1 VRKAIVL
8 TGGAIFNDNHA
19 SIGIGSLIIF
29 IAMIISAGVAASVVF
44 QTMDSMQQQ
53 ALETSRE
60 TIKDISSGIRL
71 THLSGYVLNDTI
83 TQLCFFLKTTAGSEA
98 VDLSTARLQL
108 SDSEKMPIMQY
119 DNQSFSATVSNG
131 LFQTLN
137 MSNLSNTEFGVL
149 VIRDLDSSCT
159 INSPVIND
167 NDLVGILINTTSCFD
182 GINTRTSVTG
192 RIVPEQGISAI
203 VSFITPS
210 AFTDTI
216 LDLN

>member
-1 VRKAIVL
+1 MRKVIVH
-8 TGGAIFNDNHA
+8 TGGAIFNDDHA

-60 TIKDISSGIRL
+60 TIKDISSGVRL
-71 THLSGYVLNDTI
+71 THVSGYVSNNTI
-83 TQLCFFLKTTAGSEA
+83 SQLCFFLKTTAGSEA

-108 SDSEKMPIMQY
+108 TDSEKMPILQF
-119 DNQSFSATVSNG
+119 DNQSFSFTVSNG

-137 MSNLSNTEFGVL
+137 TSNLSNNEFGVI

-159 INSPVIND
+159 SNTPVIND
-167 NDLVGILINTTSCFD
+167 NDLVGILINTSSCFE
-182 GINTRTSVTG
+182 GISTRTTVTG
-192 RIVPEQGISAI
+192 KIVPESGISAI
-203 VSFITPS
+203 ISFTTPS

-216 LDLN
+216 IDLN

>member
-1 VRKAIVL
+1 MRKVIVH
-8 TGGAIFNDNHA
+8 TGGAIFNDDHA

-60 TIKDISSGIRL
+60 TIKDISSGVRL
-71 THLSGYVLNDTI
+71 THVSGYVSNNTI
-83 TQLCFFLKTTAGSEA
+83 SQLCFFLKTTAGSEA

-108 SDSEKMPIMQY
+108 TDSEKMPILQF
-119 DNQSFSATVSNG
+119 DNQSFSFTVSNG

-137 MSNLSNTEFGVL
+137 TSNLSNNEFGL
-149 VIRDLDSSCT
+149 IVIRDLDSSCT
-159 INSPVIND
+159 SNTPVIND
-167 NDLVGILINTTSCFD
+167 NDLVGILINTSSCFE
-182 GINTRTSVTG
+182 GISTRTTVTG
-192 RIVPEQGISAI
+192 KIVPESGISAI
-203 VSFITPS
+203 ISFTTPS

-216 LDLN
+216 IDLN